1 MHTFHLLARE
11 EGLWLLLINKAAAH
25 KNELSKFNHSE
36 FLARS
41 LVSGAATAPNRTG
54 GELRLYKEGNV
65 WSKRWYELWCS
76 LYSTFPSLCWR
87 CCPIL
92 AHPAC
97 DLTGRGRARCVD
109 ALFITEPDSK
119 HLFCFHRNYTKKKRR
134 DFGSIWTLC
143 TPSILSVAE
152 YYNVILWCNSSV
164 FSSQYSWCNL
174 FLL

>member
-1 MHTFHLLARE
+1 MHAFHLPARE
-11 EGLWLLLINKAAAH
+11 EGLWLLLINKAAAN
-25 KNELSKFNHSE
+25 KNELSKFNRSE

-41 LVSGAATAPNRTG
+41 LVSGAAAAPNRTG
-54 GELRLYKEGNV
+54 GELRRYKEGNV

-119 HLFCFHRNYTKKKRR
+119 HLFRFHRNYTPSRRRKKKKNRFHMNFVYTIHPER
-134 DFGSIWTLC
+134 SW
-143 TPSILSVAE
+143 ILQRH
-152 YYNVILWCNSSV
+152 IMT
-164 FSSQYSWCNL
+164 
-174 FLL
+174 